1 MAEYIATFFSHY
13 GATAFARELRN
24 RGVASRT
31 MPVPRH
37 LSSSC
42 GSCVAF
48 TGEEPLALLTPEVEA
63 VYAPDGTRIWHADQA

>member
-24 RGVASRT
+24 RGVPSRT
-31 MPVPRH
+31 MPVPRR

-48 TGEEPLALLTPEVEA
+48 AAEDPLALRTPDVEGI
-63 VYAPDGTRIWHADQA
+63 YAPDGARLWHADEA